1 MPTIM
6 YSVYVGNYESPSKA
20 KNDIARINAFGLKAY
35 TFSRGDH
42 YALKVFSS
50 TNKERAEMTRA
61 ALERKGFVAE
71 LEELNLNEN
80 LHILEH

>member
-20 KNDIARINAFGLKAY
+20 KNDITRINAFGLKAY

-42 YALKVFSS
+42 YALKVFAS
-50 TNKERAEMTRA
+50 TNKEKALMTRN
-61 ALERKGFVAE
+61 ALERKGFE
-71 LEELNLNEN
+71 TEFEELNVSQS
-80 LHILEH
+80 LHLKDV

>member
-6 YSVYVGNYESPSKA
+6 YSVYVGNYENPSKA

-42 YALKVFSS
+42 YALKVFAS
-50 TNKERAEMTRA
+50 TNKEKALMTRN
-61 ALERKGFVAE
+61 ALERKGFE
-71 LEELNLNEN
+71 TEFEELNVSQS
-80 LHILEH
+80 LHLKDV